1 MRPLA
6 SHTSYARPSSPARR
20 ASWLVSAPLALLLGA
35 CTDNPLPL
43 EAPTDPAAAASVA
56 PATLRTGTGDLITGD
71 AATFAETLKEIGA
84 DGEIIV
90 WLKETGTARPS
101 AEFLASLPGSAREA
115 IALTTEAPGVRRRNT
130 LGPSSVRGA
139 SADAVLRVLAK
150 AGGLELRKM
159 DALPALTGRLP
170 ENARTAAVQLLLRHP
185 NVDYVSAALP
195 TRVKL
200 HAGPLGTNPI
210 DGKHTVHRIPEVW
223 DLTRGSGAKVG
234 ILDSG
239 FAREVYSGAFHDDG
253 RFFGSYGILPL
264 GFVDDGCSS
273 STANQG
279 NCTPYDDQWSSNGN
293 YAHGTAL
300 AGVVGQNDNNY
311 GYVGIAP
318 MGITYSMKIAWNTYI
333 HGSCGNGWDDIGN
346 DSAYCIESDDFVRAV
361 DYAAARRFHVLSM
374 SFGGNQ
380 SSDVYRALAT
390 ARNTYG
396 VFLVAATGN
405 TPGAAAIEPASFDV
419 VMGIAG
425 VDAAGNNL
433 YSTAA
438 RDVSAFTDV
447 ASLAAICYKNYYC
460 DAGSP
465 GRQGGVGGT
474 SAATAVVA
482 GIVGLIR
489 SYHPNETP
497 AQIWERLVNT
507 ATGPNK
513 VVDAYAAI
521 TYQRPLS
528 VAVSGPSTLA
538 PYDYGTWSA
547 ARSGGTGPYTFTW
560 YRDGVLVA
568 TGPSYSG
575 YADDYSFELRVDAA
589 DANGA
594 TAQSWMYVSVQYPQ
608 EECGDPNQPRQ
619 ICQVQ

>member
-6 SHTSYARPSSPARR
+6 SIVRPWRLA
-20 ASWLVSAPLALLLGA
+20 AAPLAALALGA
-35 CTDNPLPL
+35 CTDGPLPM
-43 EAPTDPAAAASVA
+43 EPSAPAASVSVA
-56 PATLRTGTGDLITGD
+56 PATLRTPKGDVITGD
-71 AATFAETLKEIGA
+71 AAVFAQSLKEIGGN
-84 DGEIIV
+84 GEIIV
-90 WLKETGTARPS
+90 WLKEPGTARPS

-115 IALTTEAPGVRRRNT
+115 IALTTEAPGVQRRNT

-139 SADAVLRVLAK
+139 SAEAVVRVLAN
-150 AGGLELRKM
+150 AGGLELKQM
-159 DALPALTGRLP
+159 AALPALTGRLP
-170 ENARTAAVQLLLRHP
+170 ENVRTAAVQLLLRHP
-185 NVDYVSAALP
+185 NVDYVSASIP
-195 TRVKL
+195 GYVKL
-200 HAGPLGTNPI
+200 NAGPLGTNPI
-210 DGKHTVHRIPEVW
+210 DGKHTVHRVPEVW

-253 RFFGSYGILPL
+253 RYFGSYGILPL

-293 YAHGTAL
+293 YAHGTAI
-300 AGVVGQNDNNY
+300 AGVVGQNDNNH

-318 MGITYSMKIAWNTYI
+318 QATTYSMKLAWNTHI
-333 HGSCGNGWDDIGN
+333 HGHCGDNPFN

-374 SFGGNQ
+374 SFGGDQ

-405 TPGAAAIEPASFDV
+405 TPGAGPIEPASFDV
-419 VMGIAG
+419 VWGIAG
-425 VDAAGNNL
+425 GDAAGNNL

-489 SYHPNETP
+489 SYHPSETV
-497 AQIWERLVNT
+497 AQIQERLLNT

-528 VAVSGPSTLA
+528 VSIYGPSQVS

-547 ARSGGTGPYTFTW
+547 ARSGGVGPYSFTW
-560 YRDGVLVA
+560 YRDGVAVA
-568 TGPSYSG
+568 TGETYSDNAGDTSFQLQVVATDALGASASG
-575 YADDYSFELRVDAA
+575 Y
-589 DANGA
+589 
-594 TAQSWMYVSVQYPQ
+594 TWVSVQYPV
-608 EECGDPNQPRQ
+608 EECGGTGQYPRE